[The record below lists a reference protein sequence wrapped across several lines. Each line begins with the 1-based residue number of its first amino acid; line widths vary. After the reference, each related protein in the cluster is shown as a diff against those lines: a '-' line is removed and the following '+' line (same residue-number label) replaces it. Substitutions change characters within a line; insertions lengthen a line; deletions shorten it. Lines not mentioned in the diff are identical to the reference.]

1 MITMQNLRD
10 KCKEVSDHTGMN
22 LAINHLYWRSAA
34 PYTLTYSRNPDH
46 STTLARGTKADLY
59 NYLSAMQ
66 YGFRVGYDQGY
77 RTSESEII

>member
-22 LAINHLYWRSAA
+22 LAINHRM
-34 PYTLTYSRNPDH
+34 LTYSRNPDH

-77 RTSESEII
+77 RASESEII